1 MTRSGQPL
9 KFLGTTLLG
18 WTALRLFLLWPAAPM
33 VGSVVRTV
41 LPFASAAPS
50 GTGSGRLPLAMPA
63 PATLPGR
70 EPPPGTRFVENAK
83 RQRLVALAI
92 IGPLRFG
99 EFRIVEKQGG
109 STETPQSA
117 PAQPRSFAASALS
130 SQVSLRQPWSADI
143 WLVARGG
150 SYDSAGFGGGEL
162 GGTQAGA
169 RFAYALDRRHR
180 LAAYARLD
188 TPLSGSADEAAV
200 GLDWHPTALPVRAV
214 LETRVPLGGGRAVA
228 AAGLV
233 GGLGPIVEHGL
244 RLEGY
249 GQAGIVSRNGGE
261 GFADGAIRATRPIGA
276 LAGINFDL
284 GGGAWGGAQRGAS
297 RLDLGPTLGAT
308 IPIATH
314 AIRIAVDWRERVAGH
329 ARPGSGPALTIGASF

>member
-1 MTRSGQPL
+1 LTRSGQPL
-9 KFLGTTLLG
+9 KFLGTTVLG

-33 VGSVVRTV
+33 AGSVVRTV

-50 GTGSGRLPLAMPA
+50 ETVSGRLPLAMDAPVPLPYHGPA
-63 PATLPGR
+63 PGK
-70 EPPPGTRFVENAK
+70 RFIEAAK

-92 IGPLRFG
+92 TGLRRFG
-99 EFRIVEKQGG
+99 EIRIGQKQDG
-109 STETPQSA
+109 STETPRSA
-117 PAQPRSFAASALS
+117 PAHPRSFAASAPV
-130 SQVSLRQPWSADI
+130 SQVSLRKPWSVDL

-150 SYDSAGFGGGEL
+150 SDHGAGFGGGEL
-162 GGTQAGA
+162 GGSQAGA
-169 RFAYALDRRHR
+169 RFAYALDRRRR
-180 LAAYARLD
+180 LAAYARFD
-188 TPLSGSADEAAV
+188 TPLSGSADEAAF
-200 GLDWHPTALPVRAV
+200 GFDWRPTALPVRAV
-214 LETRVPLGGGRAVA
+214 VETRVPLDGSRAVA

-261 GFADGAIRATRPIGA
+261 GFADGAIRATRSIGA

-314 AIRIAVDWRERVAGH
+314 AIRIAVDWRGRVAGH

>member
-1 MTRSGQPL
+1 MNRSGQPL

-18 WTALRLFLLWPAAPM
+18 WTALRLFLLWPAAPT
-33 VGSVVRTV
+33 VGSVVSTV
-41 LPFASAAPS
+41 LPSASAAPS
-50 GTGSGRLPLAMPA
+50 GAVSGGLPFAMPA
-63 PATLPGR
+63 PATLPDRGHA
-70 EPPPGTRFVENAK
+70 PGTRFIESAK
-83 RQRLVALAI
+83 RQRLVAFAMMA
-92 IGPLRFG
+92 PPRFG
-99 EFRIVEKQGG
+99 EFQIVEKQDRP
-109 STETPQSA
+109 TESPRSA
-117 PAQPRSFAASALS
+117 PAHTRSFAASALAP
-130 SQVSLRQPWSADI
+130 QFSLQKPWVFDI

-150 SYDSAGFGGGEL
+150 SDYGAGFGGGEL
-162 GGTQAGA
+162 GGSQAGA

-180 LAAYARLD
+180 LAAYARFD
-188 TPLSGSADEAAV
+188 TPLSGSGDEAAF
-200 GLDWHPTALPVRAV
+200 GFDWRPTALPVRAV
-214 LETRVPLGGGRAVA
+214 FETRVPLDGGRAVA

-233 GGLGPIVEHGL
+233 GGLGPTVEHGL

-261 GFADGAIRATRPIGA
+261 GFADGAVRATRPIGG

-284 GGGAWGGAQRGAS
+284 GTGAWGGAQRGAS

-308 IPIATH
+308 IPIGNH